1 MVFKDK
7 TMAIKW
13 GLNLCVP
20 ILIKLFGPNMGLP
33 PVIATYLAITVWAI
47 LGWILETLPENLIA
61 ILMPAFYVVFAVG
74 QGKQIFSPWASEI
87 PWLVA
92 GGMMMGMIMMQ
103 TGLSKRIALWSIR
116 ISGLS
121 FVRVMVGLMLA
132 GLIISPFVPSV
143 MGKAAIIS
151 VICLGICDA
160 LKLKPGSREGST
172 VLLVGFLSVACPK
185 LAYLTG
191 GGDIVIAMKLAGE
204 VAGTPISWM
213 EYFIHNFP
221 LAILYAVMSF
231 VLVILILRP
240 KLSDDLTDYVN
251 NEYTALGAVSIDE
264 KKSIGILI
272 TLLLLMFTDKI
283 HGVPAGYV
291 LLFMGGI
298 CFLPGIDLLDKEKLS
313 KMNFGVIFFVVGS
326 MCIGS
331 AAQAAGIDV
340 WFADLIAPH
349 LQGSQTTSLLGFYGV
364 GLIANF
370 FLTPLAA
377 VAALTGPFAQIAQ
390 AIHIPTN
397 VATYCLIFGIDQYIF
412 PYEYAVL
419 LYFYSQGY
427 MKIKHIILTL
437 GARAILTVLFLLAI
451 AIPYWKV
458 IGIL

>member
-1 MVFKDK
+1 M
-7 TMAIKW
+7 MAIKW
-13 GLNLCVP
+13 GINISIP
-20 ILIKLFGPNMGLP
+20 ILINFMGPNMGLP
-33 PVIATYLAITVWAI
+33 PLIATYLAVTVWAI

-61 ILMPAFYVVFAVG
+61 ILMPAFYVIFEVG
-74 QGKQIFSPWASEI
+74 NGKQIFSPWATEI
-87 PWLVA
+87 PWLVV

-116 ISGLS
+116 VSGLS
-121 FVRVMVGLMLA
+121 FIRVMVGLMLA
-132 GLIISPFVPSV
+132 GIIISPFVPSV
-143 MGKAAIIS
+143 MGKAAIVS

-204 VAGTPISWM
+204 VAGQPISWM

-221 LAILYAVMSF
+221 LAIIYAILSF
-231 VLVILILRP
+231 GIVILILRP
-240 KLSDDLTDYVN
+240 KLSNDLSDYVN
-251 NEYTALGAVSIDE
+251 EEYSALGQVKTNE
-264 KKSIGILI
+264 KKTLYIMASLLI
-272 TLLLLMFTDKI
+272 LMFTDKI
-283 HGVPAGYV
+283 HGVPSGYV
-291 LLFMGGI
+291 LLFMGGV
-298 CFLPGIDLLDKEKLS
+298 CFLPGIDLLDKDKLN

-331 AAQAAGIDV
+331 AATAAGIDV

-349 LQGSQTTSLLGFYGV
+349 LQGTQTSSLIGFYAV
-364 GLIANF
+364 GMVANF

-390 AIHIPTN
+390 AIDIPTN

-437 GARAILTVLFLLAI
+437 GARAIITVVFLLAV
-451 AIPYWKV
+451 AIPYWKLL
-458 IGIL
+458 GIL